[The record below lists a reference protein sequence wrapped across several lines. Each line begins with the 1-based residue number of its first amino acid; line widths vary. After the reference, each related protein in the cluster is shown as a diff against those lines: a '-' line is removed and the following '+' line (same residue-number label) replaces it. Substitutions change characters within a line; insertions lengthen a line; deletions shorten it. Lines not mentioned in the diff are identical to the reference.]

1 MRFWKRSDD
10 RDLESRLRA
19 SRPEAPAD
27 LVRKISGR
35 VAPRPVGRR
44 AIAFASVLTVALLGA
59 LAAFGGL
66 GYAADTVTSA
76 VKSATAP
83 LTTNTYNGGSHT
95 TTTTTTT
102 CGPACDQYGQ
112 KGKIIVVKKTYPYG
126 GTGFVFSG
134 DLAGTINDG
143 GSIAKVVA
151 AGTYHTTEAVKADW
165 KLYSISCSD
174 SNSTGSTTTRTA
186 TFNVSP
192 GETVTCTFTNK
203 KAVLD
208 LKCASTCGTTDKSFS
223 GVVAN
228 LTDTDTSMGASDYT
242 ATIDWGDGN
251 TSAGTVTG
259 SNGSFKVSGSH
270 NYSSTGSFS
279 IKVTVKASD
288 GRTISV
294 TCKTVVSAPKL
305 NLTCSSTCGS
315 TGKYF
320 NGVVANLSDEDKT
333 TTTSSFTATIDWG
346 DGTSASTGTVT
357 GSNGS
362 FKISGSHN
370 YSKIGTYYIKV
381 TVTAKDKR
389 TDTVTCKTVVHS

>member
-19 SRPEAPAD
+19 NRPEAPAD

-143 GSIAKVVA
+143 GTIEKSVA

-174 SNSTGSTTTRTA
+174 GNSTGSTSTRTA

-208 LKCASTCGTTDKSFS
+208 LKCASTCGTSHKAFS
-223 GVVAN
+223 GAVATF
-228 LTDTDTSMGASDYT
+228 TDTDTSMAASDYT
-242 ATIDWGDGN
+242 ATIDWGDGSN
-251 TSAGTVTG
+251 TSA
-259 SNGSFKVSGSH
+259 
-270 NYSSTGSFS
+270 
-279 IKVTVKASD
+279 
-288 GRTISV
+288 
-294 TCKTVVSAPKL
+294 
-305 NLTCSSTCGS
+305 
-315 TGKYF
+315 
-320 NGVVANLSDEDKT
+320 
-333 TTTSSFTATIDWG
+333 
-346 DGTSASTGTVT
+346 GTVT

-370 YSKIGTYYIKV
+370 YSKTGTYYIKV
-381 TVTAKDKR
+381 TLTAKDGR
-389 TDTVTCKTVVHS
+389 TDTVTCKTVVSY